1 MDSTARG
8 PSESIEEDLVVLEED
23 EDYFD
28 IDELIDFSH
37 DEPEDWDEPMAEDE
51 PSLEA
56 PIANQNTQH
65 LRARLEGADVLSK
78 VKRVISY
85 MQGEG
90 LNLPLFL
97 DAVFYGDLGCH
108 NDAVVRYQRTAL
120 MVSDELPVLLD
131 RWYQPPSRSEGHQ
144 GQRPLA
150 ARKVLISFAKRIV
163 NEEIDRE
170 IKRTAKFFV
179 SRPELLSKEHL
190 LSLDFHAMLETC
202 RTYAPT
208 MWHLFRNAAYT
219 AEQEK
224 HNIRKNPDM
233 VSATS
238 TGCMNILTL
247 DGDRSFNDLSM
258 SIHTL
263 LLPGTVGE
271 SMGHL
276 FESLWNVSSCF
287 RCHSLTWTHH
297 ESEVDSQCVS
307 DTLQECYG

>member
-1 MDSTARG
+1 MDPTARG
-8 PSESIEEDLVVLEED
+8 RTEEDLGVLEED

-37 DEPEDWDEPMAEDE
+37 DELEDWDEPMAEDE
-51 PSLEA
+51 PSFEA
-56 PIANQNTQH
+56 PIANQNTQY

-78 VKRVISY
+78 VKRVISC
-85 MQGEG
+85 MQAEG

-120 MVSDELPVLLD
+120 MVSDELPGLLD

-202 RTYAPT
+202 RMYAPT
-208 MWHLFRNAAYT
+208 LWHLFRNAAYT
-219 AEQEK
+219 AEQDK

-233 VSATS
+233 VSTTTS
-238 TGCMNILTL
+238 IGRMNILTFH
-247 DGDRSFNDLSM
+247 GDCPFNDLSM
-258 SIHTL
+258 SIHAL

-276 FESLWNVSSCF
+276 FESLRNVSSCF
-287 RCHSLTWTHH
+287 RCRSLARTHH

-307 DTLQECYG
+307 DTFQECYG